1 MYVLIIL
8 EIQKIILKLSK
19 ERGCELVGR
28 WRKACVS
35 HFYWAVIS
43 TPALL
48 GEVKLAKFQAFLYH
62 IINKHKDL
70 PSKIFNKCK
79 HGAIAVPKA
88 WMLKGTVLYI
98 TSKNIMYYNMDATL
112 IGSEAYEKLYDN
124 LTKESLNKAIKQAS
138 SNAQTSCLEGFH
150 SVVNQFAPKMYA
162 FSYLG
167 MLSR

>member
-1 MYVLIIL
+1 
-8 EIQKIILKLSK
+8 
-19 ERGCELVGR
+19 
-28 WRKACVS
+28 
-35 HFYWAVIS
+35 
-43 TPALL
+43 
-48 GEVKLAKFQAFLYH
+48 
-62 IINKHKDL
+62 
-70 PSKIFNKCK
+70 
-79 HGAIAVPKA
+79 
-88 WMLKGTVLYI
+88 
-98 TSKNIMYYNMDATL
+98 MYYNMDATL